1 MIKGTIT
8 GPLIYSLVP
17 GWHSWLV
24 ISETACVCM
33 LLDLRQWVQGMQKK
47 KIVALQGTMESLV
60 DGMTEAIESG
70 DDVTKELTASLV
82 LLKAQLQAL
91 KQVAGE
97 LTPAPVDYSN
107 LMHELNNMPPVMGV
121 EASSPSIVR

>member
-1 MIKGTIT
+1 
-8 GPLIYSLVP
+8 
-17 GWHSWLV
+17 
-24 ISETACVCM
+24 
-33 LLDLRQWVQGMQKK
+33 MQKK